1 MILLIHSNNR
11 AKVFVVAAAAFVVVV
26 VVVVVVAAVV
36 GCDRLICSQRSDQR
50 GYDRFK
56 NQSVSPSRSI
66 VVLLTGS
73 LRFML
78 LFCFIAI
85 LFAVN
90 VFVAAVDV
98 VLVFV
103 ICVGGGRSGRSQ
115 DFDCF

>member
-26 VVVVVVAAVV
+26 VVVVVVAVV

-66 VVLLTGS
+66 VFLLTGS